1 MGTFHVIILLIVLQV
16 AWRQKCA
23 RLVQNGTIFSG
34 GNFSMGS
41 EKGSARYHF
50 RVSEANDAHI
60 RAQARNPQFRTASNY
75 LKLGRS
81 DRTRRAGTRG
91 CGRWKR
97 KSRQPSIRCARIK
110 GRLTRRRRR
119 GCVFFH
125 ACVKMWLANQPE
137 ADGIQK
143 QLAVSQAERRYQKL
157 LTNAAQLMS
166 EPHD

>member
-1 MGTFHVIILLIVLQV
+1 MG
-16 AWRQKCA
+16 
-23 RLVQNGTIFSG
+23 FS
-34 GNFSMGS
+34 
-41 EKGSARYHF
+41 KKRSARYHF

-75 LKLGRS
+75 LNWLL
-81 DRTRRAGTRG
+81 DMDRAGRDEGLRALEEKISATVDQVRQDIG
-91 CGRWKR
+91 AAHAASEAGR
-97 KSRQPSIRCARIK
+97 A
-110 GRLTRRRRR
+110 
-119 GCVFFH
+119 FFH

-137 ADGIQK
+137 ADGSTK

>member
-34 GNFSMGS
+34 GNFSMGFS
-41 EKGSARYHF
+41 KKRSARYHF
-50 RVSEANDAHI
+50 RVSEANDACPRPGAEPAVPHGI
-60 RAQARNPQFRTASNY
+60 ELSELAAGHGPGGPGRGVAGAGREN
-75 LKLGRS
+75 LGNRRS
-81 DRTRRAGTRG
+81 GAPGYRG
-91 CGRWKR
+91 G
-97 KSRQPSIRCARIK
+97 SRGVGGGA
-110 GRLTRRRRR
+110 
-119 GCVFFH
+119 CVFH

-137 ADGIQK
+137 ADGSAK

-166 EPHD
+166 EPPD